1 MNEQANNRHA
11 AGKPMADSVQSG
23 GNPVASCHC
32 GAVAITLPHAPSVVV
47 ECNCSLCRRYGV
59 LWVYYDAS
67 ELTGLPGPGATDLYA
82 WNGKHVD
89 FHRCRNCGCITHWVP
104 RSAARQTRG
113 INARLLPEA
122 VLSAARLRHK
132 DGAGSGKYLD

>member
-1 MNEQANNRHA
+1 MTEPTGDAQT
-11 AGKPMADSVQSG
+11 GPI
-23 GNPVASCHC
+23 ASCHC
-32 GAVAITLPHAPSVVV
+32 GAVNIVLPHAPSVVV

-59 LWVYYDAS
+59 RWVYYDAS
-67 ELTGLPGPGATDLYA
+67 ELTGLPEPGTTDSYA

-89 FHRCRNCGCITHWVP
+89 FHRCRTCGCVTHWAP
-104 RSAARQTRG
+104 RSASRITRG

-122 VLSAARLRHK
+122 VVAAARLRHK